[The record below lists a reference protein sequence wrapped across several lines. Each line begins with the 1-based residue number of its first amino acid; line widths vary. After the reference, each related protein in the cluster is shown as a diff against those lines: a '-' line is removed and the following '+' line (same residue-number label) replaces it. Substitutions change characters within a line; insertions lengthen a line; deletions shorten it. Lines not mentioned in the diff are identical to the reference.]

1 MRIEENYNDQTVR
14 EEDAFDIF
22 QVPKSL
28 QKKVKEPIN
37 EIGFE
42 TADLVQPVRIE
53 IKSKVKVRSYENETL
68 PLAQIVLQ

>member
-1 MRIEENYNDQTVR
+1 M
-14 EEDAFDIF
+14 
-22 QVPKSL
+22 
-28 QKKVKEPIN
+28 KEPIN

-42 TADLVQPVRIE
+42 TADLVQPVRIK